1 MSSHAPATL
10 RLIAD
15 QCGVS
20 MTTVSKILR
29 GKYKGNTPKG
39 KKSVESV
46 TTLAKKMGYIANG
59 SARRL
64 RDGKHR
70 AIVVLTPVD
79 PSGHPAFFTFEY
91 ITGIASILSRARYAL
106 SLSTYPSSQ
115 SDLAVGRLSDRNFD
129 AAIVLEETSP
139 ELDRFLSAA
148 AIPSVHVNIA
158 PARGRRTLCRD
169 EYAAGRGLVEL
180 LAGLGY
186 RKLHVVGSLIGP
198 GAHFSL
204 LQRQAGITDAVAATG
219 MHVTSSDIEVW
230 DGGFETVIMAARIPA
245 DAVVL
250 TLSSAT
256 VLRLMRCLP
265 SSQPIA
271 CCDDAHL
278 FINLAPGL
286 TRATFDRASLG
297 RTAAEYLLRRIDN
310 PSATLDATPVR
321 SGIQVGNSTPAIMGR
336 AQPAGLQPRS
346 EPT

>member
-1 MSSHAPATL
+1 MSSKAPATL

-39 KKSVESV
+39 SKSVEAV
-46 TTLAKKMGYIANG
+46 TALAKKMGYIANG

-70 AIVVLTPVD
+70 AIVVLAPVD
-79 PSGHPAFFTFEY
+79 PTGHPSFFTFEY
-91 ITGIASILSRARYAL
+91 ITGIASILGRQRYAL

-115 SDLAVGRLSDRNFD
+115 ANLAVGRLSDRNFD
-129 AAIVLEETSP
+129 AAIVLEETSA

-148 AIPSVHVNIA
+148 AIPSVYVNVE

-169 EYAAGRGLVEL
+169 EYAAARGLVEL

-186 RKLHVVGSLIGP
+186 RRIHVVGTINMAGH
-198 GAHFSL
+198 HFSL
-204 LQRQAGITDAVAATG
+204 SQRLSGIQDALATTG
-219 MHVTSSDIEVW
+219 MSMTTSEVEVW
-230 DGGFETVIMAARIPA
+230 EGNFEAVIAAANIPA
-245 DAVVL
+245 DTVVL
-250 TLSSAT
+250 TLGSAA

-271 CCDDAHL
+271 SCDDAHL

-297 RTAAEYLLRRIDN
+297 RSAAEYMLRRIDDPDAKLDTT
-310 PSATLDATPVR
+310 PSR
-321 SGIQVGNSTPAIMGR
+321 NGIQLGNSTPALFGR
-336 AQPAGLQPRS
+336 QPTTTL
-346 EPT
+346 T